1 MPFLRDFESLFYYM
15 LDMTVRN
22 LVQAPSIEENLYRKV
37 QTYSSQYTHHYTRE
51 TIVFHELSGYILAY
65 ILLYSRIYIQPK
77 RMCMIC

>member
-37 QTYSSQYTHHYTRE
+37 QSYSSQYTNP
-51 TIVFHELSGYILAY
+51 TIILVK
-65 ILLYSRIYIQPK
+65 Q
-77 RMCMIC
+77 